1 MNSLVQFAP
10 SELLHAKN
18 EVKFESFCCIIVICY
33 IVSVMQ
39 SGETPFMRA
48 CHIGSMEVVKWFV
61 EECPIIGQRVTQSTA
76 ALHKTVSYE
85 AK

>member
-1 MNSLVQFAP
+1 MVT
-10 SELLHAKN
+10 
-18 EVKFESFCCIIVICY
+18 CY
-33 IVSVMQ
+33 IVSIMQ

-48 CHIGSMEVVKWFV
+48 CYIDSMEVVKWFI
-61 EECPIIGQRVTQSTA
+61 EECPIIGHRVTQSTA